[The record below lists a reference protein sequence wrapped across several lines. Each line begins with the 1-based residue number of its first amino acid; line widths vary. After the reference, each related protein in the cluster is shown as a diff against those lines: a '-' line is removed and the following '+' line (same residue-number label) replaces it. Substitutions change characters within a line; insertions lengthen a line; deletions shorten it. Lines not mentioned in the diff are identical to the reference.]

1 MKIVLGIVVIAGL
14 LALAGPL
21 VFAWQER
28 FANPRVRAELL
39 SDPLGERAQR
49 VMLLELPSGREI
61 PVNYLREHGRVYA
74 GADGR
79 WWRELAGE
87 VHRPVRMVILGEY
100 FEGRARAVLGDP
112 EYERDVFS
120 RLRPTAVPGFG
131 TLVEILLDPKDSGG
145 AVPRTERPGES
156 GRD

>member
-1 MKIVLGIVVIAGL
+1 MKIVLGVVVIAGL

-28 FANPRVRAELL
+28 FANPRVRAELEA
-39 SDPLGERAQR
+39 DPLGQGAQR

-79 WWRELAGE
+79 WWRELVGE
-87 VHRPVRMVILGEY
+87 THRPVRMVILGEHL
-100 FEGRARAVLGDP
+100 EGRARAVLGEP

-131 TLVEILLDPKDSGG
+131 TLIEILLDPEDPGGAIAGSGG
-145 AVPRTERPGES
+145 PAGG